1 MSENN
6 LSHNKRHKMRLPA
19 NSSAQGENTDTD
31 DSEIDFASVM
41 QGVARITTDR
51 ADLRGTPKKLK
62 LADDETTRYKRQMA
76 VQDEE
81 LIVDGLNSEV
91 INLVETED
99 ELIFA
104 APGVQLKL
112 MKRLK
117 QGHVPWD
124 AGLDLHGFTLDDAR
138 TELGSFIRECS
149 LQQLRCVKVI
159 HGKSNSVEGQHA
171 LMKSYV
177 NDWLRQM
184 NQVIAF
190 SSAQPKDGGTGA
202 LYVLLK
208 RAK

>member
-1 MSENN
+1 MSDND
-6 LSHNKRHKMRLPA
+6 LPD
-19 NSSAQGENTDTD
+19 NEHPENT
-31 DSEIDFASVM
+31 EFDFAAAMS
-41 QGVARITTDR
+41 GVTRIKNDR
-51 ADLRGTPKKLK
+51 ADLRGQPKKLK

-81 LIVDGLNSEV
+81 MMVDGLNSEV

-99 ELIFA
+99 ELIYA
-104 APGVQLKL
+104 SPGVQLKL

-117 QGHVPWD
+117 QGHIPWD
-124 AGLDLHGFTLDDAR
+124 AGLDLHGYIIDDAR
-138 TELGSFIRECS
+138 TELSSFIRECS
-149 LQQLRCVKVI
+149 NRQLRCVMVI
-159 HGKSNSVEGQHA
+159 HGKSNSVESQHA

-184 NQVIAF
+184 DQVIAF

-208 RAK
+208 RAR

>member
-1 MSENN
+1 MSEND
-6 LSHNKRHKMRLPA
+6 LPD
-19 NSSAQGENTDTD
+19 NENT
-31 DSEIDFASVM
+31 EVDFASAM
-41 QGVARITTDR
+41 QGVTRITNDR
-51 ADLRGTPKKLK
+51 ADLRGRPKKLR

-76 VQDEE
+76 VTDEE
-81 LIVDGLNSEV
+81 MIVDGLNSEV

-117 QGHVPWD
+117 QGHIPWD
-124 AGLDLHGFTLDDAR
+124 AGLDLHGYIIDDAR
-138 TELGSFIRECS
+138 TELSSFIRECS
-149 LQQLRCVKVI
+149 IQQLRCVMVI
-159 HGKSNSVEGQHA
+159 HGKSNSVEGQQA

-184 NQVIAF
+184 PQVIAF
-190 SSAQPKDGGTGA
+190 TSAQPKDGGTGA